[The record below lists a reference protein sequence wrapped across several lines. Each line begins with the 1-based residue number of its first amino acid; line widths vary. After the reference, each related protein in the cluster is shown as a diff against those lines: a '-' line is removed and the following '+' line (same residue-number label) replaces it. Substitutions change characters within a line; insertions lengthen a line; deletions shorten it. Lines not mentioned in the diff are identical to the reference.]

1 MKKPAAKRT
10 RKTRSPKRASAAR
23 GGAGSAGAQLLEELD
38 PSELLALQEAMGL
51 SDDERSATELL
62 ARFLDL
68 CAFDEPDDDE
78 LSWIGGALIEVLDKV
93 RIDGNDGLRQ
103 ARDERED
110 ILQMIDDAAE
120 SDQLQGV
127 AAMSLSRILT
137 EAGWPTPEVL
147 KQAAVA
153 SLEQAD
159 FVPASPEQLK
169 ASLTSSLAE
178 LVQQVD
184 GDGFALQAQLS
195 SIMAAFPNETAAELL
210 HVLASEAEGTLAL
223 AFVGFALHPD
233 QKIAVFVLD
242 GLAAIS
248 GRSVDSRLVERLV
261 RMRTWVPEARRAAAD
276 AAVRALRPKV
286 GAPVMTTADE
296 LRKIRMTVSDGS
308 GGRSLVFAT
317 HKGRAHNAFAVLI
330 KTQGV
335 AEILCM
341 DDIGKAEVDALFEQV
356 KSSAASSDADLA
368 GAQRMLGLALADNLA
383 AGVPPPYE
391 LVRLV
396 ERLGLGP
403 LTPDTT
409 SAVEAAAELLA
420 NLLPLEA
427 DAETLAQAHAAV
439 IGSATAQSWF
449 EAGETIE
456 NLLAPARTKK
466 QRVDALEGADDFE
479 VWRGAR
485 NV

>member
-1 MKKPAAKRT
+1 
-10 RKTRSPKRASAAR
+10 
-23 GGAGSAGAQLLEELD
+23 
-38 PSELLALQEAMGL
+38 
-51 SDDERSATELL
+51 
-62 ARFLDL
+62 
-68 CAFDEPDDDE
+68 
-78 LSWIGGALIEVLDKV
+78 IVVLDKV
-93 RIDGNDGLRQ
+93 RIDGNGGLRQ

-178 LVQQVD
+178 LVEQVD

-210 HVLASEAEGTLAL
+210 HVLASEAGGTLAL

-330 KTQGV
+330 KAQGV

-383 AGVPPPYE
+383 AGVAD
-391 LVRLV
+391 
-396 ERLGLGP
+396 LGDLIRGLHLLGAT
-403 LTPDTT
+403 LD
-409 SAVEAAAELLA
+409 VFDDGRRRDIDAALEVHRIHAGGDQ
-420 NLLPLEA
+420 LEA
-427 DAETLAQAHAAV
+427 
-439 IGSATAQSWF
+439 
-449 EAGETIE
+449 
-456 NLLAPARTKK
+456 LL
-466 QRVDALEGADDFE
+466 DH
-479 VWRGAR
+479 
-485 NV
+485 